1 MKQLPALIVLLA
13 AAGSPAPASAQMF
26 GQMERYELGQ
36 RLRRFELAWQSADGE
51 RRDKSVPA
59 MEAAVSSFFRLQLA
73 TAGRSLDQAYL
84 NVLAAE
90 PSPAWNWALSQRLQ
104 VDPLVADASE
114 TTIRVRLHD
123 FYPSGTPEPTE
134 ARIALRVLGADQK
147 TLTETRIDV
156 AAARQGAVWE
166 TGPLAQGDHHLVAV
180 LECEEKPH
188 EFARVMISRVDRWQE
203 RKTKLAER
211 LSAVRETA
219 SPTGLATCEQLL
231 ARLESLGAGRAHE
244 ADCPARHL
252 LETCEGLL
260 ETGGRSERYLGI
272 DRSGDYLLT
281 LSNGRQ
287 RVPVRIRVPDRASKP
302 MPVLLAFHGAGG
314 SENMFFETY
323 GAGRLVRL
331 GAERGW
337 LVVAPRLGLLGL
349 SMDCR
354 QMLDVLAE
362 HFPVDRER
370 VFLVG
375 HSMGAVQVVNQVSKV
390 PESVTAAVALGGG
403 MSVANA
409 DAAKSV
415 PWLVAAGE
423 RDFGRRGGQAL
434 ARGLEAVGADVRWLE
449 VPNVEH
455 MVVVQAALDDVFS
468 FLDEASR
475 KTPRAA
481 E

>member
-1 MKQLPALIVLLA
+1 
-13 AAGSPAPASAQMF
+13 
-26 GQMERYELGQ
+26 
-36 RLRRFELAWQSADGE
+36 
-51 RRDKSVPA
+51 
-59 MEAAVSSFFRLQLA
+59 
-73 TAGRSLDQAYL
+73 
-84 NVLAAE
+84 
-90 PSPAWNWALSQRLQ
+90 
-104 VDPLVADASE
+104 
-114 TTIRVRLHD
+114 
-123 FYPSGTPEPTE
+123 
-134 ARIALRVLGADQK
+134 
-147 TLTETRIDV
+147 
-156 AAARQGAVWE
+156 
-166 TGPLAQGDHHLVAV
+166 
-180 LECEEKPH
+180 
-188 EFARVMISRVDRWQE
+188 
-203 RKTKLAER
+203 
-211 LSAVRETA
+211 
-219 SPTGLATCEQLL
+219 
-231 ARLESLGAGRAHE
+231 
-244 ADCPARHL
+244 
-252 LETCEGLL
+252 
-260 ETGGRSERYLGI
+260 
-272 DRSGDYLLT
+272 
-281 LSNGRQ
+281 
-287 RVPVRIRVPDRASKP
+287 